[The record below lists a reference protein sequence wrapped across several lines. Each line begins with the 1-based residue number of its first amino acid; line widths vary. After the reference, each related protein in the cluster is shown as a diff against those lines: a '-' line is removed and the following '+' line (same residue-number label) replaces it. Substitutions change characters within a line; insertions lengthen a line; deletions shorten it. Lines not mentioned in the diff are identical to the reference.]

1 MEYFKIEEKDLD
13 RKITI
18 QEINPEKKVKLN
30 FVPHTLR
37 SLLEQSI
44 DLQGKLTK
52 SVLKK
57 LAKFK
62 SQNVEYFEKNS
73 SPKTTEEYKRIT
85 EAAEGH
91 WYNLIKVVKEHKVE
105 LTFVDFID
113 LCDSM
118 APRLF
123 TIASHYQTQNSVIV
137 AASIIDGGLISK
149 FFVSKPKFMKAEL
162 RKSTFTASMG
172 WKKVIYIAAG
182 TGLAPFRGFIQEKV
196 YNLEQRKQGKQVN
209 VPIVT
214 LFFGCKHENGDFIY
228 KDEILN
234 FRDAGI
240 IDRLHL
246 AFSRDSQKVAFNL
259 IQKVYVQD
267 LLQKEEA
274 ELKEL
279 GHCKETAIYICGSLP
294 MGASIIEVLTK

>member
-91 WYNLIKVVKEHKVE
+91 WYNLIKVVKERV
-105 LTFVDFID
+105 
-113 LCDSM
+113 
-118 APRLF
+118 
-123 TIASHYQTQNSVIV
+123 
-137 AASIIDGGLISK
+137 
-149 FFVSKPKFMKAEL
+149 
-162 RKSTFTASMG
+162 
-172 WKKVIYIAAG
+172 
-182 TGLAPFRGFIQEKV
+182 
-196 YNLEQRKQGKQVN
+196 
-209 VPIVT
+209 
-214 LFFGCKHENGDFIY
+214 
-228 KDEILN
+228 
-234 FRDAGI
+234 
-240 IDRLHL
+240 
-246 AFSRDSQKVAFNL
+246 
-259 IQKVYVQD
+259 
-267 LLQKEEA
+267 
-274 ELKEL
+274 
-279 GHCKETAIYICGSLP
+279 
-294 MGASIIEVLTK
+294 